1 MHLDLDDD
9 QLELLKEILDGAYRD
24 LRYEIADTDNSE
36 FKDRLR
42 LRESRLAEL
51 IGLTGGSVDGGG

>member
-9 QLELLKEILDGAYRD
+9 QLELLREILDGAYRD

-36 FKDRLR
+36 YRDRLR

-51 IGLTGGSVDGGG
+51 IDMTGGPVEGGG